1 MEPIG
6 LAVGVI
12 SLVGVFKDC
21 LDLFSMISA
30 TSSLGS
36 DYEILNAKL
45 DVEKTL
51 LLQWSQRVRL
61 LQPDYDERLSQRR
74 TARAVAATLSAL
86 RSLLGRTEDLQRKY
100 GLRLDRE
107 LEPGPAGGGGAI
119 GSLGKGIRSALM
131 GTTAAVV
138 GPEIAPVIS
147 GPRMRQFQ
155 SDFEA
160 FNRRV
165 KATQRQASL
174 KKRLLWVV
182 RDREAFSVWIQQ
194 ISDFVGRLNAVI
206 PPREDSDAAVA
217 QLVQDIEQIGSIGG
231 VQLVLTAAKQI
242 DATTADSAEKY
253 IEKRELQIERECQWR
268 ILDCLH
274 FSTIDD
280 CE

>member
-6 LAVGVI
+6 FAVSVI

-51 LLQWSQRVRL
+51 LLQWAQRVGL
-61 LQPDYDERLSQRR
+61 LQPDYDERLDQRR

-86 RSLLGRTEDLQRKY
+86 RSLLGKTEDLQRKY

-107 LEPGPAGGGGAI
+107 LEPGPGGGAI
-119 GSLGKGIRSALM
+119 SSLGKGIRSALM
-131 GTTAAVV
+131 GTTAAIV
-138 GPEIAPVIS
+138 GPEITPVIS
-147 GPRMRQFQ
+147 GPRMRQFL
-155 SDFEA
+155 SDFDA

-165 KATQRQASL
+165 KATQKQASL
-174 KKRLLWVV
+174 KKRLMWVV
-182 RDREAFSVWIQQ
+182 RDREAFSLWIQQ

-217 QLVQDIEQIGSIGG
+217 QLVQDIEQISSIGG

-280 CE
+280 RE